1 MESDAIRDR
10 LMKICIKTLNRS
22 EMEITS
28 FGANFRNLGADSLD
42 VLEIVTNA
50 EDAFG
55 VVLGTKDFE
64 DFEAVVTFNAL
75 LGVIQRKLPRNPRN
89 KDHEEGQAS
98 GFSTESKIRHP
109 SSD

>member
-10 LMKICIKTLNRS
+10 LMKICIQTLNRS

-42 VLEIVTNA
+42 VLEIVTKA

-55 VVLGTKDFE
+55 VILAAKEVAAIDAFSG
-64 DFEAVVTFNAL
+64 L
-75 LGVIQRKLPRNPRN
+75 LGAIQRKLPRTPRT
-89 KDHEEGQAS
+89 KDHEGQTS
-98 GFSTESKIRHP
+98 GLSTESEVRPTGSHGVI
-109 SSD
+109 